1 MELLL
6 WLQNW
11 YQQNCDGYWEHL
23 YGITIGNIDN
33 PGWTVRIDLDDTPY
47 EDKFFHKIEREN
59 GESWLVCEKQDTKFK
74 GYGSSDNLYE
84 ILNIFKLWIEDK
96 L

>member
-1 MELLL
+1 MDILL

-23 YGITIGNIDN
+23 YGIKIDNIDN
-33 PGWTVRIDLDDTPY
+33 PGWRVQIDLEDTPY

-59 GESWLVCEKQDTKFK
+59 GESWLVCEKKDTKFK
-74 GYGSSDNLYE
+74 GYGSDGNLYE
-84 ILNIFKLWIEDK
+84 ILNIFKLWIENK